1 MQSFKQT
8 LNFRLN
14 LAQARTESI
23 LQVEGSNADLIALE
37 ENYKSE
43 IQALSILVEQ
53 NPQLALEHAKVKD
66 LEGKLV

>member
-23 LQVEGSNADLIALE
+23 LEGSNADLIALE
-37 ENYKSE
+37 KNYKSE
-43 IQALSILVEQ
+43 IQALSKLVEQ